1 MVLVPEHPVL
11 IVDDEESELESFE
24 TVLKL
29 GGITNIRKCPDSREL
44 LPILANHEIE
54 CILLDVIMPYISGS
68 ELLPELREKFPEVPV
83 IIITGVDEVETA
95 VDCMKKGAWHYMV
108 KPVEKSHLMSHVK
121 QLIELNSMKR
131 QYTQLRRRFFSD
143 RLNNPQAFKE
153 IITNDAKMKSIF
165 QYIEVIAPSP
175 EPVLITGE
183 TGVGK
188 ELIARA
194 IHKLSNRKGD
204 FVAVNV
210 AGVDDNIFSDTL
222 FGHEK
227 GAFTD
232 AVRARAGMIQTASAG
247 TLFLDEIGDLSTASQ
262 VKLLRLLQEYEYFPL
277 GSDIPRYTDV
287 RVILATNIDI
297 KALSESGLFR
307 KDLYHRICVHRVH
320 VPPLRERPDDIPLL
334 VDHFLHGTSET
345 FKKKKP
351 FVPVELFPLL
361 RTYRFPGN
369 IRELRTMVLEA
380 VSSSKS
386 SMLSLKPFREAIGN
400 NDGNSGESLDL
411 ERFRVDPGS
420 LVTFSHNLPT
430 LRQVEEL
437 LIAEALE
444 RSGGNQTIA
453 AQILGISRQALN
465 NRLQRKRQV
474 ESTGT
479 NPLPLTK

>member
-1 MVLVPEHPVL
+1 MGLVPEHPVL

-24 TVLKL
+24 AVLKL
-29 GGITNIRKCPDSREL
+29 GGITNIRKCMDSREV
-44 LPILANHEIE
+44 LPILSNHEIE
-54 CILLDVIMPYISGS
+54 CILLDVIMPHISGN
-68 ELLPELREKFPEVPV
+68 ELLPDLQEKFPEVPV

-95 VDCMKKGAWHYMV
+95 VECMKKGAWHYMV
-108 KPVEKSHLMSHVK
+108 KPVEKSHLISHVK

-131 QYTQLRRRFFSD
+131 QYSQLRRRFFSD
-143 RLNNPQAFKE
+143 KVNNPEAFKE

-188 ELIARA
+188 ELIAKV

-232 AVRARAGMIQTASAG
+232 AVSARAGMIQTASAG

-277 GSDIPRYTDV
+277 GSDIPRYTDA
-287 RVILATNIDI
+287 RVILATNSNLKD
-297 KALSESGLFR
+297 LSKSGRFR

-320 VPPLRERPDDIPLL
+320 VPPLRERLDDIPLL
-334 VDHFLHGTSET
+334 VDHFLHEASET
-345 FKKKKP
+345 LKKKKP
-351 FVPVELFPLL
+351 TVPGELFFLL
-361 RTYRFPGN
+361 KAYRFPGN
-369 IRELRTMVLEA
+369 IRELRAMVLEA
-380 VSSSKS
+380 VSSAKS
-386 SMLSLKPFREAIGN
+386 QMVSLKSFKEAIGN
-400 NDGNSGESLDL
+400 HDGGGVESLDL
-411 ERFRVDPGS
+411 ERFRGDPGS

-430 LRQVEEL
+430 LKQVEEI
-437 LIAEALE
+437 LIEEALE
-444 RSGGNQTIA
+444 RSGGNQAIA
-453 AQILGISRQALN
+453 ARILGISRQALN
-465 NRLQRKRQV
+465 NRLRRKEQ
-474 ESTGT
+474 S
-479 NPLPLTK
+479 